1 MISGLISG
9 LIGGVISTL
18 IFVVIAQ
25 KARRKITD
33 GKLQY
38 GLFMPVMGW
47 LCAIFAVVAFSAYFY
62 DKDVFKKASEF
73 WAITGLFLFF
83 AVSAFACFAEYY
95 KVYGEFDFHR
105 IKFHTPWTGS
115 KHELWDDLISVEYV
129 DSMSW
134 YTLKFESGTIIR
146 MSKYLQG
153 NSEVLEIL
161 QARGFDI
168 E

>member
-1 MISGLISG
+1 MSSGVISG

-33 GKLQY
+33 GELRY
-38 GLFMPVMGW
+38 GLFMPVIAW

-73 WAITGLFLFF
+73 WAITGLFLIF
-83 AVSAFACFAEYY
+83 ALGAFICFAEYY
-95 KVYGEFDFHR
+95 KVRGTFDYDR

-134 YTLKFESGTIIR
+134 YTLKFESGVIIR
-146 MSKYLQG
+146 ISEYLQG
-153 NSEVLEIL
+153 HAEVIEIL
-161 QARGFDI
+161 QSRGFDI

>member
-1 MISGLISG
+1 MSSGVISG

-33 GKLQY
+33 GELRY
-38 GLFMPVMGW
+38 GLFMPVIAW
-47 LCAIFAVVAFSAYFY
+47 LCAIFAVVAFSAYIY

-73 WAITGLFLFF
+73 WAITGLFLIF
-83 AVSAFACFAEYY
+83 ALGAFICFAEYY
-95 KVYGEFDFHR
+95 KVRGTFDYDR

-134 YTLKFESGTIIR
+134 YTLKFESGVIIR
-146 MSKYLQG
+146 ISEYLQG
-153 NSEVLEIL
+153 HAEVIEIL